1 MNNKLLIT
9 ITNFIH
15 NNFNFVLKLLESN
28 SDYFQ

>member
-28 SDYFQ
+28 FRDFQ